1 MNQQNKE
8 HQIPFTVLMA
18 EDDPDDRFLLEQ
30 AFRDLESKGEVR
42 FVEDGEQLMDYLLRQ
57 EKYAHSELCP
67 RPTLILLDLN
77 MPKKDGRQALRE
89 IKSEPALAKIP
100 VVVWTTSDLEED
112 MAYCRKAGAD
122 SYITKPTGYSELVEA
137 LRDIGRR
144 YLSLPS

>member
-1 MNQQNKE
+1 MNQLDRKQKL
-8 HQIPFTVLMA
+8 PFTVLMA

-30 AFRDLESKGEVR
+30 AFSELKSNGEMR
-42 FVEDGEQLMDYLLRQ
+42 FVEDGEQLMHYLLRQ
-57 EKYAHSELCP
+57 EKYIDSELCP

-89 IKSEPALAKIP
+89 IKSEPSLAEIP

-122 SYITKPTGYSELVEA
+122 SYITKPTSYSELMEA
-137 LRDIGRR
+137 IRDIGRR
-144 YLSLPS
+144 YLSL